1 MQTHGGSCKTWD
13 SLETSDTSE
22 SWRLFT
28 YRLRLSL
35 SWMAA
40 EEISSELIQDDIH
53 DVALSRKLTGC
64 LWRCFLESDEM
75 NEMIHPWSIW
85 GIGLGCVFSSA
96 AWLFFFFIVFFL
108 LCSAIKMHGRV
119 QKKHN
124 NSQMFL
130 LCCVLKIAQEH
141 SRYLYLYCARW
152 QGCFKVENSQD
163 KNKKIEFNS
172 CTCVI
177 YIWVE

>member
-1 MQTHGGSCKTWD
+1 MAPFH
-13 SLETSDTSE
+13 
-22 SWRLFT
+22 
-28 YRLRLSL
+28 LSP
-35 SWMAA
+35 S
-40 EEISSELIQDDIH
+40 IVSELNGRRRNKQRINP
-53 DVALSRKLTGC
+53 R
-64 LWRCFLESDEM
+64 W
-75 NEMIHPWSIW
+75 HPWCGFVKETDRMSVEKLFRKWWDEWNDTPLVHLRYWFRVCIQ
-85 GIGLGCVFSSA
+85 LCCLTF
-96 AWLFFFFIVFFL
+96 FFFFIVFFL